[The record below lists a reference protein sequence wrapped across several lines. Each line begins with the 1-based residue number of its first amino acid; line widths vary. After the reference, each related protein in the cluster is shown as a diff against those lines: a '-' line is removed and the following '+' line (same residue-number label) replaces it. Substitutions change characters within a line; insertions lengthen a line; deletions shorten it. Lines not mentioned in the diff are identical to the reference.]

1 MFAPITTP
9 GQPRRFIVYDLEWY
23 PESYEVRL
31 VGVYDGS
38 RFRAY
43 KSVDAFLDGELTT
56 ENRDA
61 VFFAHAGGLA
71 DVQFVLERM
80 LHNPFNGWQIN
91 AAFSGSSAII
101 VKAQRG
107 RGSWLF
113 ADSYWLLRD
122 RLAKI
127 GRSIGM
133 DKGGGDYYC
142 PHHPSCGHEPGKCI
156 FYAPWGILKDYNEQ
170 DCRILWHALERF
182 QAELLGLGGE
192 LCLTVASCAMRLF
205 RGAYLKQAITT
216 DDRVNE
222 LARSAYIASR
232 VEVFRHRFEGDYV
245 MQPDG
250 TARARR
256 KAGYWDV
263 NSSFPASMMKP
274 QPGNLLGLGTSWDGG
289 PLSLVQARIT
299 VPECDI
305 PPIPMRQGARVY
317 FPVGS
322 WSGWFSGVDL
332 RLVEERG
339 GRIERV
345 FQAYRFEGFDDF
357 GGYVARIYEMRRSST
372 DDFRKLLLKYLLN
385 SLYGKT
391 GEQADKDTLVAGK
404 PPKSGSLT
412 NVRELAPGVW
422 IGTRTANLEHA
433 WVPIAMNI
441 TAESRA
447 LLTRQIWRAA
457 EGEGEVYY
465 CDTDS
470 ITAAGAE
477 LGDSDKLG
485 EMKREYDV
493 LSARFA
499 AAKLYRLRTMD
510 PKTGKVEDKVRAKGF
525 SPRGKGLSASDFD
538 QLADGVP
545 MKQVRM
551 LRVRE
556 VLASGDLRPREQE
569 VEKRVLLAERPK
581 RKELA
586 GGLTRPWHVDEL
598 EEKGT

>member
-9 GQPRRFIVYDLEWY
+9 GQKRRFVVYDLEWY

-31 VGVYDGS
+31 VGVYDGRS
-38 RFRAY
+38 FRAY
-43 KSVDAFLDGELTT
+43 KSVDAFLAGELTT

-101 VKAQRG
+101 VKASRG
-107 RGSWLF
+107 RGSWIF

-127 GRSIGM
+127 GKSIGM
-133 DKGGGDYYC
+133 DKGGGDYFC
-142 PHHPSCGHEPGKCI
+142 PSFPGCQHEPGKCI

-170 DCRILWHALERF
+170 DCRILWHALDRF
-182 QAELLGLGGE
+182 QDELLGLGGE

-205 RGAYLKQAITT
+205 RGAYLKRSITT
-216 DDRVNE
+216 VDAVNDI
-222 LARSAYIASR
+222 ARSAYIASR
-232 VEVFRHRFEGDYV
+232 VEVFRHRYRGDYELSK
-245 MQPDG
+245 DG
-250 TARARR
+250 KAKVRR

-274 QPGNLLGLGTSWDGG
+274 QPGNVTSLGVKWDGSA
-289 PLSLVQARIT
+289 LALVQARVS
-299 VPECDI
+299 VPEADI

-322 WSGWFSGVDL
+322 WTGWFSGVDL
-332 RLVEERG
+332 RLVEESG

-345 FQAYRFEGFDDF
+345 FQTYTFDGFDDF
-357 GGYVARIYEMRRSST
+357 GGYVADLYEKRRTST
-372 DDFRKLLLKYLLN
+372 DDFKRLLWKFLLN
-385 SLYGKT
+385 ALYGKSAEV
-391 GEQADKDTLVAGK
+391 GEKDTLVAGQA
-404 PPKSGSLT
+404 PKQGSLE

-422 IGTRTANLEHA
+422 IGTRHVKQDHV
-433 WVPIAMNI
+433 WVPIAMNV

-447 LLTRQIWRAA
+447 LLTRQIWKA
-457 EGEGEVYY
+457 GEVYY

-470 ITAAGAE
+470 ITAEGAS

-485 EMKREYDV
+485 EMKHEYDV
-493 LSARFA
+493 LEARFA

-525 SPRGKGLSASDFD
+525 SPRGKGLTASDFD
-538 QLADGVP
+538 ELADGKP

-556 VLASGDLRPREQE
+556 VLASGDLRPRERE

-581 RKELA
+581 RKELV

-598 EEKGT
+598 NEERER

>member
-9 GQPRRFIVYDLEWY
+9 GQKRRFVVYDLEWY
-23 PESYEVRL
+23 PGSYEVRL
-31 VGVYDGS
+31 VGVYDGRS
-38 RFRAY
+38 FRAY
-43 KSVDAFLDGELTT
+43 KSVDAFLAGELTT
-56 ENRDA
+56 QNRDA

-101 VKAQRG
+101 VKASRG
-107 RGSWLF
+107 RGSWIF

-127 GRSIGM
+127 GKSIGM
-133 DKGGGDYYC
+133 DKGGGDYFC
-142 PHHPSCGHEPGKCI
+142 PSFPGCQPEPGKCI

-170 DCRILWHALERF
+170 DCRILWHALDRF
-182 QAELLGLGGE
+182 QDELLGLGGE

-205 RGAYLKQAITT
+205 RGAYLKRSITT
-216 DDRVNE
+216 VDAVNDI
-222 LARSAYIASR
+222 ARSAYIASR
-232 VEVFRHRFEGDYV
+232 VEVFRHRYRGDYELSK
-245 MQPDG
+245 DG
-250 TARARR
+250 KAKVRR

-274 QPGNLLGLGTSWDGG
+274 QPGNVTSLGVKWDGSA
-289 PLSLVQARIT
+289 LALVQARVS
-299 VPECDI
+299 VPEADI

-322 WSGWFSGVDL
+322 WTGWFSGVDL
-332 RLVEERG
+332 RLVEEVG
-339 GRIERV
+339 GKVERV
-345 FQAYRFEGFDDF
+345 FQTYRFEGFDDF
-357 GGYVARIYEMRRSST
+357 GGYVQQIYEMRRSST

-391 GEQADKDTLVAGK
+391 GEQADKDTLVAGQ
-404 PPKSGSLT
+404 PPKQGSLE

-422 IGTRTANLEHA
+422 IGTRTAKLEHA

-447 LLTRQIWRAA
+447 LLTRQIWRA
-457 EGEGEVYY
+457 GEVYY

-470 ITAAGAE
+470 ITAEGAS

-485 EMKREYDV
+485 EMKHEYDV
-493 LSARFA
+493 LEARFA

-525 SPRGKGLSASDFD
+525 SPRGKGLTASDFD
-538 QLADGVP
+538 ELADGKP

-556 VLASGDLRPREQE
+556 VLASGDLRPRERE

-598 EEKGT
+598 NEER